1 MIENKIIPKVFM
13 WMFVGLL
20 ITFGVGA
27 FVTANENMAYNIF
40 STNLYLFLIIA
51 QFVVVIWLSARIQ
64 KMKEGTA
71 TILFLLYSALTG
83 LTFSSIF
90 ISFELQ
96 SILLVFG
103 VTALLFAIFACI
115 GYFTKIDLTK
125 FGTFLFMMLLGLIIV
140 SIVNLFLNS
149 TGLDFI
155 LCWIGVIIFVGYI
168 AYDIQKIKLLAST
181 IENEHKVAIIGALEL
196 YLDFINLFLRL
207 LQLFGRNND

>member
-27 FVTANENMAYNIF
+27 FVTANENMTYNIF

-71 TILFLLYSALTG
+71 TVLFLLYSALTG